1 MVYMTY
7 QRARWANLQATDIIM
22 DIHEHKGGGNG
33 GAANATAAADLIG
46 TMATELAQ
54 LARRH
59 GFDALGYL
67 LDMARLEA
75 DNLTRGPE
83 RPGGAN

>member
-1 MVYMTY
+1 
-7 QRARWANLQATDIIM
+7 
-22 DIHEHKGGGNG
+22 
-33 GAANATAAADLIG
+33 
-46 TMATELAQ
+46 MATELAQ

-75 DNLTRGPE
+75 DNLRRGPE
-83 RPGGAN
+83 QPGGAN

>member
-1 MVYMTY
+1 MGEPAVF
-7 QRARWANLQATDIIM
+7 DIMM
-22 DIHEHKGGGNG
+22 DICRHKGDASAGNR
-33 GAANATAAADLIG
+33 ADAADHIG
-46 TMATELAQ
+46 SMATELAQ

-75 DNLTRGPE
+75 ETLTRGPGRAGE
-83 RPGGAN
+83 VN

>member
-1 MVYMTY
+1 
-7 QRARWANLQATDIIM
+7 
-22 DIHEHKGGGNG
+22 
-33 GAANATAAADLIG
+33 
-46 TMATELAQ
+46 MATELAQ

-83 RPGGAN
+83 LPGGAN